1 MFAEWRKVLLGIHPE
16 WRHSPPIRARS
27 IKAVLAPDRFA
38 AEAATRPAEPA
49 PMTQMSYSFIHPSPL
64 AFFHRGIKIKILL
77 VRTMKIF
84 AFVFSEHK
92 ELKLPPQDILSKIN
106 FYVGEPVLA

>member
-1 MFAEWRKVLLGIHPE
+1 
-16 WRHSPPIRARS
+16 
-27 IKAVLAPDRFA
+27 
-38 AEAATRPAEPA
+38 
-49 PMTQMSYSFIHPSPL
+49 
-64 AFFHRGIKIKILL
+64 
-77 VRTMKIF
+77 MKIF